1 MSGLVHELI
10 INYLDDSAIVF
21 ELEGYDNQ
29 NDSESSFDEDIVE
42 LGIIE
47 EHSLFITEVIFEEL
61 ASSHTYLISIIQL
74 IGISQPTPPPEHL
87 V

>member
-1 MSGLVHELI
+1 MIIKIKHTISSFLVLVFMSGLVHEPI

-21 ELEGYDNQ
+21 ELEGHDNQ

-47 EHSLFITEVIFEEL
+47 EHSLFIRNKC
-61 ASSHTYLISIIQL
+61 H
-74 IGISQPTPPPEHL
+74 
-87 V
+87 

>member
-1 MSGLVHELI
+1 MSGLVHEPI

-21 ELEGYDNQ
+21 ELEGHDNQ

-61 ASSHTYLISIIQL
+61 ASSHTYLVSIIQL